1 MIAEWRYKKSEIN
14 ITKDTIIPKLPA
26 KPLQEPSD
34 AAYHAHQIE
43 CDEKIDGLYKDL
55 NDFVKYSVR
64 QLKLNVFEYQKLYLA
79 KRMQGA
85 K

>member
-1 MIAEWRYKKSEIN
+1 MVAEWRYKKSEIN

-55 NDFVKYSVR
+55 NDFS
-64 QLKLNVFEYQKLYLA
+64 LEYKSKFREIRDQ
-79 KRMQGA
+79 
-85 K
+85 